1 MRKYEICIEGK
12 NFLIKRD
19 GEVKKQG
26 FYAARFIEA
35 PDMSAATKMT
45 MDSFRE
51 ELKGLVLNEESD
63 PPRMKVLDVRDV
75 YFFEETMVFGDI
87 ELPPRGFFWQD

>member
-12 NFLIKRD
+12 NFLIERNGETKKR
-19 GEVKKQG
+19 G

-35 PDMSAATKMT
+35 SDMSAATGMA
-45 MDSFRE
+45 MNSFRE
-51 ELKGLVLNEESD
+51 ELKGLVLNDPDD
-63 PPRMKVLDVRDV
+63 PPAMKVIDVRDV

-87 ELPPRGFFWQD
+87 ELPPKGFFWQD